1 MPWEIRL
8 STKVVKN
15 LNNPRKIPKGVNEI
29 FQTLLREMEISGPV
43 RAGWPNYCKLSRNKN
58 CHHCHLQKG
67 NPTYVAVW
75 RTTEEKK
82 TIEVIYVG
90 THEGV
95 NYDRIC

>member
-1 MPWEIRL
+1 MPWDVRL
-8 STKVVKN
+8 AAKVQKN
-15 LNNPRKIPKGVNEI
+15 LQRVPKAISEI
-29 FQTLLREMEISGPV
+29 FQTLLREMEVSGPARV
-43 RAGWPNYCKLSRNKN
+43 GWPNYRRLSRDKK

-75 RTTEEKK
+75 RTIGEKK
-82 TIEVIYVG
+82 VIEVIYVG